1 VRGRRR
7 SNPPANLTYLNVPLS
22 PDRHGHS
29 RGPRT
34 HQITHLSRLRETNAV
49 RPIYS
54 RYWGASGVADLRLQN
69 VQDSRDGSDE
79 AESAARIWPNGGP
92 KTKSHLSAAT
102 RTICF
107 ADRTDR
113 RPSSVRHPRDAV
125 TYTTRMGTKANPPD
139 YATLGFAVRAH
150 RFSFAKLDLCNRSTA
165 GHSPGCSRPGRRGEH
180 GAYGGK
186 AASFLPHLW
195 PAALPFVHLPM
206 SRTVG
211 DRAGAKL

>member
-113 RPSSVRHPRDAV
+113 RPSSVRPARCRDIHD
-125 TYTTRMGTKANPPD
+125 TYGDEGKPAGLRDTRLCCPCSQVFLRETRSVQSLDRRTFARLFETRPPWG
-139 YATLGFAVRAH
+139 ARCVWGQGRQFPSSPMAGGFAVCA
-150 RFSFAKLDLCNRSTA
+150 FANEPHC
-165 GHSPGCSRPGRRGEH
+165 GRPSGR
-180 GAYGGK
+180 
-186 AASFLPHLW
+186 
-195 PAALPFVHLPM
+195 
-206 SRTVG
+206 
-211 DRAGAKL
+211 